1 MRKAHASRYHPLLV
15 TLHWLLAVLIV
26 AMLGVGFLAL
36 AGMSNSAPEK
46 IAILLIHMSIGMLI
60 FALMLVRL
68 LLRVWTA
75 RPADAT
81 TGSGSLDR
89 IARLTHYGFY
99 VLVFAMVATGLA
111 TAISAGLNRSVFQG
125 SGKPLPASFA
135 TYPTFTAHFYLAC
148 LLVGFFLLHVVGA
161 LYHQFFLKDGLFRRM
176 WFGSMVIANDFAG

>member
-1 MRKAHASRYHPLLV
+1 
-15 TLHWLLAVLIV
+15 
-26 AMLGVGFLAL
+26 
-36 AGMSNSAPEK
+36 
-46 IAILLIHMSIGMLI
+46 
-60 FALMLVRL
+60 
-68 LLRVWTA
+68 VWTA

-125 SGKPLPASFA
+125 SGEPLPASFA

-161 LYHQFFLKDGLFRRM
+161 LYQRMDCSDGC
-176 WFGSMVIANDFAG
+176 GSGRW